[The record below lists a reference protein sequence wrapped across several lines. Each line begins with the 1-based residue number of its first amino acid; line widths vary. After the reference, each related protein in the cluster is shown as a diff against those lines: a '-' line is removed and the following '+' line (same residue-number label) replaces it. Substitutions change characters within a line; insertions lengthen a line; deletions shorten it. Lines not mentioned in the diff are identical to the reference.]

1 MNELQVRRAFG
12 IAASLAR
19 GLRQNFGT
27 MVKPLHAGIAARN
40 GVEAALMA
48 EADFTS
54 DENIFEAPLGFKNV
68 FTGNHTDMSQ
78 EIPYGKQNDKPA

>member
-1 MNELQVRRAFG
+1 MRRAFG
-12 IAASLAR
+12 IAASLAS

-40 GVEAALMA
+40 GVEAALLA
-48 EADFTS
+48 ETGFTS

-68 FTGNHTDMSQ
+68 FTGKHIDMSH
-78 EIPYGKQNDKPA
+78 EIPYGAKQ